1 MLTVLARESHEQF
14 LVMSLDRD
22 EETLLAQKAN
32 AVALKLDRRA
42 MAQLPGDLAFT
53 LIADVVHQGRDARQL
68 MRELARGLLR
78 RKTARIL
85 FRYEARREHAGAPAL
100 VRHQRGEEGNVVAN
114 AVDDEAVERAGLSLY
129 RGEAARPMRHELGDH
144 RVIMDRDVAALGDAR
159 IVAHGDPVSALL
171 ARRPIFDEPAD

>member
-1 MLTVLARESHEQF
+1 MLTVLIAGESHEQL

-22 EETLLAQKAN
+22 EEALLAQKAN

-53 LIADVVHQGRDARQL
+53 LIADMVHQGRDARQL
-68 MRELARGLLR
+68 MRELARRLLR

-85 FRYEARREHAGAPAL
+85 FRYEARRELAGAPAL

-114 AVDDEAVERAGLSLY
+114 AVNDEAVERAGLSLY
-129 RGEAARPMRHELGDH
+129 RGEAVRSMRHELGDH
-144 RVIMDRDVAALGDAR
+144 RVVMDRDFA
-159 IVAHGDPVSALL
+159 
-171 ARRPIFDEPAD
+171 